1 MEEEDPGMKMC
12 YLSQVS
18 KGLSRLWTC
27 ENFHERTGTDWRTET
42 HDVGTGSVQN
52 FPPLTFLSSK
62 YFLQENFVMVHMIAE
77 RLIVPEE
84 FGSVLIAADVSV
96 QNKTSSGTLFRR
108 QKDYF
113 MF

>member
-1 MEEEDPGMKMC
+1 
-12 YLSQVS
+12 
-18 KGLSRLWTC
+18 
-27 ENFHERTGTDWRTET
+27 
-42 HDVGTGSVQN
+42 
-52 FPPLTFLSSK
+52 
-62 YFLQENFVMVHMIAE
+62 MVHTIAE

-96 QNKTSSGTLFRR
+96 QNKTSSGTFFRR

>member
-1 MEEEDPGMKMC
+1 
-12 YLSQVS
+12 
-18 KGLSRLWTC
+18 
-27 ENFHERTGTDWRTET
+27 
-42 HDVGTGSVQN
+42 
-52 FPPLTFLSSK
+52 
-62 YFLQENFVMVHMIAE
+62 MVHTIAE

-96 QNKTSSGTLFRR
+96 QNKTSSGTFFSHMR

>member
-1 MEEEDPGMKMC
+1 
-12 YLSQVS
+12 
-18 KGLSRLWTC
+18 
-27 ENFHERTGTDWRTET
+27 
-42 HDVGTGSVQN
+42 
-52 FPPLTFLSSK
+52 
-62 YFLQENFVMVHMIAE
+62 MVHKISE

-96 QNKTSSGTLFRR
+96 QNKTSSGTFFRR

>member
-1 MEEEDPGMKMC
+1 MNALLFQFIQPNRTPSDKTLLGDMEEEDP
-12 YLSQVS
+12 
-18 KGLSRLWTC
+18 
-27 ENFHERTGTDWRTET
+27 
-42 HDVGTGSVQN
+42 
-52 FPPLTFLSSK
+52 
-62 YFLQENFVMVHMIAE
+62 ENFVMVHTIAE